1 MASRDYHDNDFI
13 FKTMTVFRIV
23 AGVALTLAVLF
34 AMVWLIDYS
43 SIRTPSKKNQQSLLL
58 PGQHDAQK
66 PQEEQTLFESLLNK
80 RFENKSV
87 VAGQE
92 KNQPERR
99 QLPGRSEASPAVSMS
114 EPSPVESGSES
125 IPEVTSPALQPNVS
139 VPHVPPAAPHVESQP
154 ASSSVPASQSLPAG
168 EVFAVQLGS
177 FHEAERARVFL
188 ENLAVRGYQPYV
200 MNIAMPDGTITYRV
214 RIGRFATREEAIS
227 MAARIE
233 STEKISVFVTSK

>member
-1 MASRDYHDNDFI
+1 MAARDYHNNDFI

-43 SIRTPSKKNQQSLLL
+43 SIRTTSKNTRQSLLL

-80 RFENKSV
+80 RVEKKSV
-87 VAGQE
+87 VAVQE
-92 KNQPERR
+92 KNPPERT
-99 QLPGRSEASPAVSMS
+99 QLAGRSEASPAVSMS
-114 EPSPVESGSES
+114 EPKPVEMKTESMPVAPKSE
-125 IPEVTSPALQPNVS
+125 AQANVS
-139 VPHVPPAAPHVESQP
+139 VPQLPPAVPKAQSPHVTGAPVSQP
-154 ASSSVPASQSLPAG
+154 LSAG

-177 FHEAERARVFL
+177 FHEAERARVFS
-188 ENLAVRGYQPYV
+188 ENLAAKGYQPYV
-200 MNIAMPDGTITYRV
+200 MNIAMPDGTMTYRV
-214 RIGRFATREEAIS
+214 RIGRFATREEAMG

-233 STEKISVFVTSK
+233 STEKISVFITSK

>member
-1 MASRDYHDNDFI
+1 MTARDYHNNDFI
-13 FKTMTVFRIV
+13 FKTVTVFRIV

-43 SIRTPSKKNQQSLLL
+43 SIRTTSKKNQQSLLL
-58 PGQHDAQK
+58 PGQPDDQK

-80 RFENKSV
+80 RIEKKSV

-92 KNQPERR
+92 KNSPERR
-99 QLPGRSEASPAVSMS
+99 QLPGISEASPTASMP
-114 EPSPVESGSES
+114 EPQPVESKPES
-125 IPEVTSPALQPNVS
+125 MPEVKRPEPQPNLSVPQLPPAVPNAKSPPTTSIPALQP
-139 VPHVPPAAPHVESQP
+139 
-154 ASSSVPASQSLPAG
+154 LPAG

-177 FHEAERARVFL
+177 FHVAERARVFS
-188 ENLAVRGYQPYV
+188 ENLAARGYQPYV
-200 MNIAMPDGTITYRV
+200 MNIAMSDGTMSYRV
-214 RIGRFATREEAIS
+214 RIGRFATREEAMS

>member
-43 SIRTPSKKNQQSLLL
+43 SIRTTSKKNQQSLLL
-58 PGQHDAQK
+58 PGQRDDQN

-80 RFENKSV
+80 RFEKKSV

-92 KNQPERR
+92 KKLPERR
-99 QLPGRSEASPAVSMS
+99 QLPVVSEASPAGGMS
-114 EPSPVESGSES
+114 EPKPVEIKTESMPEAPKSEPQASVSGPQLPAAVPKAES
-125 IPEVTSPALQPNVS
+125 
-139 VPHVPPAAPHVESQP
+139 PPA
-154 ASSSVPASQSLPAG
+154 SSVPAVQPLSAG
-168 EVFAVQLGS
+168 GVFSVQLGS
-177 FHEAERARVFL
+177 FHEAERARVFSD
-188 ENLAVRGYQPYV
+188 NLAVRGYQPYV
-200 MNIAMPDGTITYRV
+200 LNIAMPDGTMTYRV
-214 RIGRFATREEAIS
+214 RIGRFATREEAMS